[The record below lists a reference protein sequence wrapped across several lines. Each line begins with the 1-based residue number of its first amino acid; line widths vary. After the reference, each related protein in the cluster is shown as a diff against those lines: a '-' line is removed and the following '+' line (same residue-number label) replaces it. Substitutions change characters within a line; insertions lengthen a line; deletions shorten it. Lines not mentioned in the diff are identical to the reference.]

1 MDEPKLNLSE
11 EESDNESIT
20 DINNENEDD
29 YDEDVDAVDDS
40 ESAQSNISDDDDE
53 SELGE
58 ESNEDD
64 NNGDDNIDEGDE
76 DLADEDDVDKN
87 DSQQEF
93 DDIDSDS
100 DDDEE
105 LYLFDD
111 NMKENLIADNH
122 PLLRINNMNE
132 IKTLSI
138 VTRDVNYNV
147 IDEHHKTIPIL
158 TKYEKAKVLG
168 IRANQ
173 LNNGCKPFVNT
184 TESDMDGYLIAE
196 RELQEKKM
204 PLIIKRPLPSG
215 KNEYWKVNDLE
226 LII

>member
-1 MDEPKLNLSE
+1 MDEPKLNFSE

-29 YDEDVDAVDDS
+29 YDEDGDAVDDS
-40 ESAQSNISDDDDE
+40 ESAQSNISDDDE

-64 NNGDDNIDEGDE
+64 NNGDDNIDEEDE
-76 DLADEDDVDKN
+76 DLVDDDVDKN
-87 DSQQEF
+87 DSQEF

-111 NMKENLIADNH
+111 NMKENLITDNH

-138 VTRDVNYNV
+138 VTRDINYNV